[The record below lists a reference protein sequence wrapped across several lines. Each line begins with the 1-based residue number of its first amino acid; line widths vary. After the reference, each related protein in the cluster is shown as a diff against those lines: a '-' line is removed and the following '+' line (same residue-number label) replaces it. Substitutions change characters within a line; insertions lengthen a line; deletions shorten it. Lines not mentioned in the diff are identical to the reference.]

1 MRGTS
6 VASSPIDTIVM
17 TLPGVSEPESRPGAL
32 PEPTGAFVWR
42 QAPWGYVL
50 ECVALAPF
58 ARHAFTARDLSPGSG
73 VAEDQAWAALASHLG
88 VASSSLS
95 RLNQVHG
102 CRTVAIDTDAARTRS
117 TGLADADALASNRP
131 DVALAVKAADCVP
144 ILLADRRGRGVA
156 AVHAGWRGT
165 AQAIVARAV
174 ETLRERYQIE
184 PASIVAAIG
193 PSIGACCYEVGP
205 DVRAGFETMGID
217 GASLERWFT
226 PGAGDRLQLDLWR
239 ANREQLEDGG
249 VPAESIHIA
258 RLCTA
263 CHVSCFFSYRREGTR
278 AGRMIAAIR
287 MQEAGA

>member
-17 TLPGVSEPESRPGAL
+17 TLPDISQGQRPGSL

-42 QAPWGYVL
+42 QAAWGSVL
-50 ECVALAPF
+50 ECVPLAPF

-73 VAEDQAWAALASHLG
+73 VAQDQAWAALAAHLG
-88 VASSSLS
+88 VAASSLS

-102 CRTVAIDTDAARTRS
+102 CRTVAIDLDPAQTESTD
-117 TGLADADALASNRP
+117 LASADALVSNRT
-131 DVALAVKAADCVP
+131 DVALAVKTADCVP

-165 AQAIVARAV
+165 AQAIVAHAV
-174 ETLRERYQIE
+174 ETLRQRYGAE

-205 DVRAGFETMGID
+205 DVRAGFETMGAG
-217 GASLERWFT
+217 GAMLERWFA

-239 ANREQLEDGG
+239 ANRDQLEGAG
-249 VPAESIHIA
+249 VPADSIHVA
-258 RLCTA
+258 ELCTA
-263 CHVSCFFSYRREGTR
+263 CHVSRFFSYRREGTR

-287 MQEAGA
+287 PGAD